1 MFSGAIASY
10 DNISADKLMSVQ
22 FQVYIRY
29 GCHLCDEMLE
39 HLKILGSEYH
49 FNVSVI
55 DITGKDDLERL
66 YGNKVPVLVCQQ
78 QEVCHYHLDV
88 PRFRELMGI

>member
-1 MFSGAIASY
+1 
-10 DNISADKLMSVQ
+10 MSVQ

-39 HLKILGSEYH
+39 HLNILAREYD
-49 FNVSVI
+49 FDVTAI

-66 YGNKVPVLVCQQ
+66 YGNKVPVLMCQQ
-78 QEVCHYHLDV
+78 QEVCHYSLDV
-88 PRFRELMGI
+88 QRFRELTGI

>member
-1 MFSGAIASY
+1 
-10 DNISADKLMSVQ
+10 MSVQ

-39 HLKILGSEYH
+39 HLEILANEYEID
-49 FNVSVI
+49 VSTI
-55 DITGKDDLERL
+55 EITGKDDLERQ

-78 QEVCHYHLDV
+78 QEVCHFYLDV
-88 PRFRELMGI
+88 KRFRELMGKLATK

>member
-1 MFSGAIASY
+1 
-10 DNISADKLMSVQ
+10 MSVQ
-22 FQVYIRY
+22 FQVYSRY

-39 HLKILGSEYH
+39 HLNVFANEYD
-49 FNVSVI
+49 FELTVI
-55 DITGKDDLERL
+55 DITGKDDLERQ

-88 PRFRELMGI
+88 NRFREIMGNSQ